1 MERQVELYIHGLS
14 DLELL
19 EYTRTSTHL
28 PEALEFANVELVE
41 RHLPVERLTDL
52 EKQLKQRQ
60 EAREEEAR
68 TIAAEPLNWEWR
80 IAAFLCGVYFA
91 IPFLIFVPAWH
102 KFREEGA
109 DRKHKEMWVSV
120 LIGLLPALIL
130 VIVRIPPWSWVR
142 VLF

>member
-1 MERQVELYIHGLS
+1 MERQVELYIQGLS
-14 DLELL
+14 DLELV
-19 EYTRTSTHL
+19 EYTRTTTHL
-28 PEALEFANVELVE
+28 PEALEFARIELARRE
-41 RHLPVERLTDL
+41 LPPDHLKDIDEQLRL
-52 EKQLKQRQ
+52 R
-60 EAREEEAR
+60 EEAR
-68 TIAAEPLNWEWR
+68 QEEARVIAAEPLNWEWR

-102 KFREEGA
+102 RFREEGA
-109 DRKHKEMWVSV
+109 EQKYKEMWACV

>member
-1 MERQVELYIHGLS
+1 MERQVELYIQGLS
-14 DLELL
+14 DLELV
-19 EYTRTSTHL
+19 EYTRTTTHL
-28 PEALEFANVELVE
+28 PEALEFARIELAARE
-41 RHLPVERLTDL
+41 LPPDHLKDIDEQLRLR
-52 EKQLKQRQ
+52 E

-68 TIAAEPLNWEWR
+68 VIAAEPLNWEWR

-102 KFREEGA
+102 RFREEGA
-109 DRKHKEMWVSV
+109 EQKYKEMWACV

>member
-1 MERQVELYIHGLS
+1 MERQVELYIQGLS

-19 EYTRTSTHL
+19 EYTRTPTHL
-28 PEALEFANVELVE
+28 PEALEFANVELAE
-41 RHLPVERLTDL
+41 RHLPAELLTDL

-68 TIAAEPLNWEWR
+68 AIAAEPLNWEWR

-91 IPFLIFVPAWH
+91 FPFLLFVPAWR
-102 KFREEGA
+102 KFREQGA
-109 DRKHKEMWVSV
+109 DRKYKEMWVSV

-130 VIVRIPPWSWVR
+130 VLLRIPPWSWVR
-142 VLF
+142 ALL

>member
-1 MERQVELYIHGLS
+1 MERQVELYIQGLS

-19 EYTRTSTHL
+19 EYTRTTTHL
-28 PEALEFANVELVE
+28 PEALEFARIELAGRE
-41 RHLPVERLTDL
+41 LSSERLRDL
-52 EKQLKQRQ
+52 EGQMQERQ
-60 EAREEEAR
+60 KAREEMMRA
-68 TIAAEPLNWEWR
+68 IAAEPLNWEWR

-109 DRKHKEMWVSV
+109 EQKYKEMWVCV

-130 VIVRIPPWSWVR
+130 VIVCIPPWSWVR
-142 VLF
+142 ILF